1 MRLIHCADWHLDA
14 KMETGLDTVRARERR
29 VDLLLTFSH
38 MIEVAEQEGASAVLL
53 AGDLFDSDRV
63 TDKTRRFVGDAIASH
78 PILTFVSVR
87 GNHDATLSPLFADGV
102 PPANWHDLSGR
113 AGWERVALGEGV
125 AVYGRTCPQAPEDYD
140 SLAFSDADA
149 FRIVLLH
156 GQVSSGLATGEDR
169 IALGRLSN
177 RGIDYLA
184 LGHEHSARC
193 ETLDARGVWAYAGC
207 PEGRG
212 FDECGDKGCL
222 LIDTDRRG
230 TEAVRFLSLCR
241 RRLHEIPVALDGCA
255 SFGDILSRVSEAV
268 APLHS
273 GDMVKVVLT
282 GELDPEVVRDTV
294 HLDRVLNERFYFAR
308 VKDESRLLLRPEDYL
323 GDISLKGEFIRT
335 VLASPLDDEQ
345 KRRTILAGLRALRG
359 EEVDA

>member
-1 MRLIHCADWHLDA
+1 MRLIHCADLHLDA

-29 VDLLLTFSH
+29 VELLLTFSRI
-38 MIEVAEQEGASAVLL
+38 IERAEAEGASAILL

-63 TDKTRRFVGDAIASH
+63 TDKTRRFVGDAIAAH
-78 PILTFVSVR
+78 PALTFVSVR
-87 GNHDATLSPLFADGV
+87 GNHDTAVSPLFEGNV
-102 PPANWHDLSGR
+102 PPANWHDL
-113 AGWERVALGEGV
+113 AGGEGWQRVALGEGV
-125 AVYGRTCPQAPEDYD
+125 AVYGRTCPTTPEDYD
-140 SLAFSDADA
+140 ALALEEQDLV
-149 FRIVLLH
+149 RIVLLH
-156 GQVSSGLATGEDR
+156 GQVTGGLATGEDR
-169 IALGRLSN
+169 IALGRLTE

-184 LGHEHSARC
+184 LGHEHSFRC
-193 ETLDARGVWAYAGC
+193 EALDTRGVWAYAGC

-212 FDECGDKGCL
+212 FDECGDKGCIL
-222 LIDTDRRG
+222 FDTERKG
-230 TEAVRFLSLCR
+230 VEAVRFLSLCR
-241 RRLHEIPVALDGCA
+241 RRLHEIPVALDGCT

-268 APLHS
+268 APLDS
-273 GDMVKVVLT
+273 GDMVKTVLT

-308 VKDESRLLLRPEDYL
+308 VKDECRLLLRPEDYL
-323 GDISLKGEFIRT
+323 GDVSLKGEFIRT